1 MEERSLFERCE
12 DVSNN
17 WTYKMPMMAM
27 EECGELIQAISKF
40 ERGSEFR
47 ETNNGN
53 NGRFVWNGTKIE
65 NVVEEMA
72 DVFISC
78 SALCHQ
84 YGITEEDVV
93 RAIDKKLQK
102 NYD

>member
-12 DVSNN
+12 DISNN

-27 EECGELIQAISKF
+27 AVCGELIQTISRF
-40 ERGSEFR
+40 ERGIESG

-53 NGRFVWNGTKIE
+53 NGRFVWNATKIGD
-65 NVVEEMA
+65 VVEEMA

-93 RAIDKKLQK
+93 QAIDQKLQK

>member
-1 MEERSLFERCE
+1 MAERSLFERCE
-12 DVSNN
+12 YVANN

-27 EECGELIQAISKF
+27 EKCGELIQAISKF

-47 ETNNGN
+47 KIDIGN
-53 NGRFVWNGTKIE
+53 NGRFIWNGTKIE
-65 NVVEEMA
+65 NVIDELA

-84 YGITEEDVV
+84 YGITEDDIVK
-93 RAIDKKLQK
+93 AIDIKLE
-102 NYD
+102 NCYD